1 MNITKRQKTLLV
13 IFLIG
18 LAALAVDRTFLRPQG
33 GASAASADTL
43 QPAQDSVLPSDNIP
57 TLADRTAGPGAIERL
72 NRMWSN
78 PDITVEQMR
87 DPFSLPA
94 SWSDKVSDDDIK
106 LSNATARFIS
116 GHQLTAVVV
125 DGRESYVL
133 VNDHLL
139 VPGQCIDG
147 FTLVAVGDRSAVF
160 EQDGTR
166 AVLELAGR

>member
-1 MNITKRQKTLLV
+1 MNMTKRQKTLLV
-13 IFLIG
+13 IFFIG
-18 LAALAVDRTFLRPQG
+18 LAALTADRTFLRPQG

-43 QPAQDSVLPSDNIP
+43 PPAQGSVLLSDNIP
-57 TLADRTAGPGAIERL
+57 TLADQPARPGVMERL
-72 NRMWSN
+72 HRMWSN
-78 PDITVEQMR
+78 QDITVEQMR

-94 SWSDKVSDDDIK
+94 SWSDKVTNDTVRLPND
-106 LSNATARFIS
+106 AARFVR

-133 VNDHLL
+133 VNDQLL

-160 EQDGTR
+160 EQDGIR
-166 AVLELAGR
+166 AVLELVGR